1 MSSLDFRTKVNLEF
15 TFEDKIKPMN
25 QHLKEHLQKVFTK
38 NAQAEWDKVNDWL
51 NKHTSVTSAKVVAL
65 PSPTDLFI
73 PSYKELPNVI
83 TISND
88 ISPESKSAIADSN
101 FLGTIDGVLLT
112 DDIGVAKMYGTHI
125 YRVDSGE
132 LKPQSL
138 GNGIYSLPIGTEVK
152 LTKAD
157 YEDKMQRLADNG
169 ESK

>member
-1 MSSLDFRTKVNLEF
+1 
-15 TFEDKIKPMN
+15 MN

-51 NKHTSVTSAKVVAL
+51 NKHTSAKVVAL